1 MLLCAFFVHISK
13 NIRKII
19 GFIDI
24 YVCKWYACAME
35 KGGEYL
41 KGGYICYFRSRKLK
55 KCSTRWRKSG
65 RRTRI
70 ISARLTPASATG
82 ITG

>member
-1 MLLCAFFVHISK
+1 MLPCAFFVHIGK

-35 KGGEYL
+35 KGGERME
-41 KGGYICYFRSRKLK
+41 GGYICYF
-55 KCSTRWRKSG
+55 
-65 RRTRI
+65 
-70 ISARLTPASATG
+70 
-82 ITG
+82 